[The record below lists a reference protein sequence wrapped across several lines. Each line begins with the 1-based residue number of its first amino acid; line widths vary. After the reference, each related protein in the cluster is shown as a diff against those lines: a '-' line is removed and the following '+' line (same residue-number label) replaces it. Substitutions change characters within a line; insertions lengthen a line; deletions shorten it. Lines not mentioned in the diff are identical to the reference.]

1 MNPWWTAIVL
11 YLGSRVGLAAI
22 RLL

>member
-1 MNPWWTAIVL
+1 MIPWWTVIVL